1 MKKIILYSLF
11 TLLLAGCVNKLNNLR
26 NPKPQTIESETFE
39 KIDVDNSGEISKNEF
54 KKISNKNN
62 VNYWNPV
69 LGFYSVLGMVA
80 ILLIIS
86 NFLQSNKKK
95 KDV

>member
-1 MKKIILYSLF
+1 MKKIILYCLF
-11 TLLLAGCVNKLNNLR
+11 TLLLAGCVNKLNNFR
-26 NPKPQTIESETFE
+26 NPKPQTVESETFE
-39 KIDVDNSGEISKNEF
+39 KIDVDNSGEISKKEF
-54 KKISNKNN
+54 KQISNKNN
-62 VNYWNPV
+62 INYWNPV

-80 ILLIIS
+80 MLLIIS

>member
-1 MKKIILYSLF
+1 MKKIILYCLF
-11 TLLLAGCVNKLNNLR
+11 TLLLAGCVNKLNNFR
-26 NPKPQTIESETFE
+26 NPKPQTVESETFE
-39 KIDVDNSGEISKNEF
+39 KIDVDNSGEISKTEF
-54 KKISNKNN
+54 KQISSKNN

-80 ILLIIS
+80 MLLIIS

>member
-1 MKKIILYSLF
+1 MKKIILYCLF
-11 TLLLAGCVNKLNNLR
+11 TLLLAGCVNKLNNFR
-26 NPKPQTIESETFE
+26 NPKPQTVENETFE
-39 KIDVDNSGEISKNEF
+39 KIDVDNSGEISKKEF
-54 KKISNKNN
+54 KQISNKNN
-62 VNYWNPV
+62 INYWNPV

-80 ILLIIS
+80 MLLIIS